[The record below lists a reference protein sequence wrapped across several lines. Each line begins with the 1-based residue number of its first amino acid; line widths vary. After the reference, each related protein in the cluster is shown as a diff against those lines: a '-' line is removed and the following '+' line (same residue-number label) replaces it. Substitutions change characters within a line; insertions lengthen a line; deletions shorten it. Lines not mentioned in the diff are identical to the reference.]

1 MLIAVL
7 NQKGGVGK
15 TTRRRLDAFLNHP
28 GGLIHKQI
36 IRSKSHTFKS
46 GAHANIL
53 LVHATGH
60 METRQVTKN
69 GITVTYAIEGDNVII
84 IGPSIGKQDKKVSL
98 SKPPVKNQGE
108 SWDDFTHCFSGC
120 YSLSK
125 GDPWAMAGC
134 IALCSTILIEG

>member
-15 TTRRRLDAFLNHP
+15 TTCMRLVAFLNHP

-36 IRSKSHTFKS
+36 LRSRSHAYNS
-46 GAHANIL
+46 GALANIL

-69 GITVTYAIEGDNVII
+69 GITVTYGIEGDNVII
-84 IGPSIGKQDKKVSL
+84 IDPSTGKQVKKYPYQNRL
-98 SKPPVKNQGE
+98 
-108 SWDDFTHCFSGC
+108 
-120 YSLSK
+120 
-125 GDPWAMAGC
+125 
-134 IALCSTILIEG
+134 